1 MRAWFIVSVLAFS
14 GCAAQLA
21 ALSPQLNEPEQHLI
35 GRPDTQV
42 LECMGSPREKRADG
56 HTSIWLYDYAGGTDG
71 FSQACLLSVTFK
83 AGYVSR
89 VTTADVSGGPL
100 PEGQR
105 CLPVTLEWCA
115 RTSPAAPPA
124 PASGKGH

>member
-1 MRAWFIVSVLAFS
+1 MYGF
-14 GCAAQLA
+14 
-21 ALSPQLNEPEQHLI
+21 
-35 GRPDTQV
+35 
-42 LECMGSPREKRADG
+42 SPRKRADG
-56 HTSIWLYDYAGGTDG
+56 YTSIWLYDYAGGTDG

-89 VTTADVSGGPL
+89 VTTADASGGPL

-115 RTSPAAPPA
+115 DFASRPAGAKQGPLNQIQRTSHLRGPIRLVLAYR
-124 PASGKGH
+124 

>member
-1 MRAWFIVSVLAFS
+1 MRSWFIVAALALS
-14 GCAAQLA
+14 GCADQFA

-56 HTSIWLYDYAGGTDG
+56 YTSTWLYDYAGGMG
-71 FSQACLLSVTFK
+71 GSSQACSLSVTFK
-83 AGYVSR
+83 GAYVSR
-89 VTTADVSGGPL
+89 VTTADVSGRTL

-115 RTSPAAPPA
+115 RTSPAAPPT
-124 PASGKGH
+124 PVPGKGH